1 MRRPDHRRWPLL
13 TLALLAV
20 LAFGPA
26 CAGDPE
32 ARKQTYLA
40 SGDGYFDKG
49 DYSTAI
55 IEYRNAIAIDARFG
69 KAHAKLAES
78 YLRTGDAA
86 NALIAFARAADLLSD
101 DFDVNLKTGVLLLAA
116 GRPEDALGRAEVAL
130 KLRPQDVTAHVL
142 RGNALAGLKSFDEA
156 LKAIEEAIRLDPERG
171 TTITQKAFIELAS
184 GRREEAERTFKRAVE
199 IAPNAVEGY
208 LALGNYYWALGRLT
222 ETEQTFRSALKVKPE
237 DPSANR
243 AMAALSIT
251 TGRTAEAE
259 QYLRTIADTFGDS
272 ASVVALANYYLLAGR
287 SKDAID
293 KLTPLATGKE
303 KVPGT
308 PQLLARA
315 YALSGD
321 SGKAREL
328 VDTILEAERGDLDAQ
343 LLKAQLLYQD
353 GKRDAALALVAAA
366 ASANPTSAEA
376 QLMLGKLHVAR
387 GDVAPAEE
395 ALREV
400 LRLNPRVTAAQ
411 VELSRLLLSTGRTAD
426 SLRTAEEAARNEPR
440 SPEARLALVRSLL
453 VAQDAARAQR
463 EIATLLADHPEVA
476 EVQAMA
482 GVLAVLKND
491 VAGGRAAFERALS
504 ANANSLEAL
513 SGLVALDLRAK
524 DTAGAMKRIDS
535 YVASNPRPEAMLLA
549 ARTHASAG
557 DTAGAERYLR
567 RAIDADAS
575 MLPAYAMLGELYL
588 SQKRLDEARKEFD
601 SLATRQTKPVAALTM
616 SGIILMTQGQTA
628 QARERFEKALAI
640 DPRAPVA
647 ANNLA
652 WMQVEAGENLDVAL
666 QLAQAAASASPDTPE
681 ITDTLGWVYYKK
693 NLPQQA
699 IPQFERSVSK
709 APGNPMFHYHLGLA
723 YLQAGDADRGRASL
737 RRALSAGADAGTAA
751 EITRVLSAPQPAS
764 AKK

>member
-1 MRRPDHRRWPLL
+1 MATLDLRRRSLL
-13 TLALLAV
+13 TFTV
-20 LAFGPA
+20 LAALVLGSA

-32 ARKQTYLA
+32 ARKQKYMA
-40 SGDGYFDKG
+40 SGDEYFNKEE
-49 DYSTAI
+49 YSTAI
-55 IEYRNAIAIDARFG
+55 IEYRNAIGIDARFG

-78 YLRTGDAA
+78 YLRAGDPA
-86 NALIAFARAADLLSD
+86 NALSEFARAADLLPD
-101 DFDVNLKTGVLLLAA
+101 DFDVNLKAGVLLLAA

-199 IAPNAVEGY
+199 IAPKAVEGY
-208 LALGNYYWALGRLT
+208 LALGNYYWALGRLP
-222 ETEQTFRSALKVKPE
+222 ETEQTFRSALKIKPD

-243 AMAALSIT
+243 AMAALAIT

-259 QYLRTIADTFGDS
+259 QYLRTVADTFGDA

-321 SGKAREL
+321 RGKAREL
-328 VDTILEAERGDLDAQ
+328 VDTILETERQDVDAQ
-343 LLKAQLLYQD
+343 LLKAQLLYED
-353 GKRDAALALVAAA
+353 GQRDAAISLVKATVG
-366 ASANPTSAEA
+366 ASPASVEA

-395 ALREV
+395 AFREV

-411 VELSRLLLSTGRTAD
+411 VELSRLLLATGRTGD
-426 SLRTAEEAARNEPR
+426 SLRSAEEAARNEPR
-440 SPEARLALVRSLL
+440 SPDARLALVRSLL
-453 VAQDAARAQR
+453 VAQDTARAQK
-463 EIATLLADHPEVA
+463 EISTLLAEHPDVA

-504 ANANSLEAL
+504 TNANSLEAL

-524 DTAGAMKRIDS
+524 DNAGAIKRIDS
-535 YVASNPRPEAMLLA
+535 HVASNPRPEVMLLA
-549 ARTHASAG
+549 ARTHAAAG
-557 DTAGAERYLR
+557 DPAGAERFLR
-567 RAIDADAS
+567 RVIETDAS

-601 SLATRQTKPVAALTM
+601 SLAARQTRPVAALTM
-616 SGIILMTQGQTA
+616 SGIILQTQGQIP
-628 QARERFEKALAI
+628 QARQRFEKVLAI
-640 DPRAPVA
+640 DSRAPVA

-652 WMQVEAGENLDVAL
+652 WLQAEAGEDLDVAL
-666 QLAQAAASASPDTPE
+666 QLAQAAVSASPDTPE
-681 ITDTLGWVYYKK
+681 ITDTLGWIYYKK

-709 APGNPMFHYHLGLA
+709 EPGNATFHYHLGLA

-751 EITRVLSAPQPAS
+751 EIKRLLSAPDAAS
-764 AKK
+764 ARK